1 MSLLPATL
9 SMPVKTRL
17 MEEQARTTSSMA
29 WRQSPTL
36 AVSGGRWYS
45 GHSKTAHTRWR
56 RTTQP
61 VRITSQGWIQRS
73 LDTEMKKPG
82 GEQSKLCITRWLE
95 VMDVIK
101 KISWQIWGEFYEQNS
116 VFNHALERQWK
127 SLRQTRRDGEGNLS
141 SRQCP
146 AFALLPQPQK
156 DSCQSL
162 TLSIAI
168 FHRVGMTWLP
178 TQIISGDIACYDIPG
193 FVPIRRGQELFGAA
207 YDMNSFG
214 PSPHLPGSDN
224 SRDLW
229 SEAILYI
236 VQNRNGNL
244 HGARYPN
251 FRQSHEICSA
261 SCKGKTGEIFARY

>member
-1 MSLLPATL
+1 MSLLLATL

-56 RTTQP
+56 HTTQP

-101 KISWQIWGEFYEQNS
+101 KS
-116 VFNHALERQWK
+116 VDKFEGSFMSRIQCSIMRWK
-127 SLRQTRRDGEGNLS
+127 DNENPCARLDETVKATFPAGNVQPLRCFLSLKKTAASPWR
-141 SRQCP
+141 
-146 AFALLPQPQK
+146 
-156 DSCQSL
+156 CQ
-162 TLSIAI
+162 
-168 FHRVGMTWLP
+168 
-178 TQIISGDIACYDIPG
+178 
-193 FVPIRRGQELFGAA
+193 
-207 YDMNSFG
+207 
-214 PSPHLPGSDN
+214 
-224 SRDLW
+224 
-229 SEAILYI
+229 
-236 VQNRNGNL
+236 
-244 HGARYPN
+244 
-251 FRQSHEICSA
+251 
-261 SCKGKTGEIFARY
+261 